1 MTPSSFLTKT
11 FDFNLGNLT
20 FSPTYVIAGAIV
32 FLLFLLVLTLAQ
44 VRRHLLNWSIKGGI
58 FGISLGFLLALIFE
72 GFLLIG
78 GRTIITE
85 FLGWKNA
92 PKPIVNILDAGRAK
106 LVKVLGV
113 TDEIPVSSAKN
124 YTSDEVLDAFQSHSP
139 KDQDKVRGMVCEF

>member
-11 FDFNLGNLT
+11 FDFNLGSLT

-124 YTSDEVLDAFQSHSP
+124 YSSDEVLDAFQSLSP
-139 KDQDKVRGMVCEF
+139 KDQDRLRGMVCEF

>member
-124 YTSDEVLDAFQSHSP
+124 YSSDEVLDAFQSLSP

>member
-11 FDFNLGNLT
+11 FDFNLGSLT

-124 YTSDEVLDAFQSHSP
+124 YSSDEVLDAFQSLSP

>member
-11 FDFNLGNLT
+11 FDFNLGSLT

-124 YTSDEVLDAFQSHSP
+124 YSSDEVLDAFQSLSP
-139 KDQDKVRGMVCEF
+139 KDQGRLRGMVCEF